1 MNAITANAREVEA
14 LPLASQEVTPPE
26 AALEVIKAPS
36 PFPEWKAW
44 APEHLMGLTGELYHA
59 IEKRAHRSQPRS
71 SLAGSLML
79 LSLAAGRG
87 RVTTPDGGKI
97 NLMAFVN
104 APSAS
109 GKENAHEFIKV
120 MIDYL
125 KWHGSAAGTP
135 RSDKSMILDLLE
147 PDSERCEF
155 YPIDEAHSYLEAV
168 SSPKANDCVKNMA
181 ALILELS
188 TSSIYIVPSNIKR
201 EIMAEITKAKRE
213 TVKAI
218 AQIEK
223 NKDELPSDELA
234 KRAKSHSAALA
245 VLDAKE
251 SMVKNGVK
259 DPRCSI
265 LFSSTK
271 VSEVVTKEA
280 VESGLLGRSLF
291 FLCPEDRAK
300 APASLKRDMSLATFS
315 PMVNGLAEIANRGG
329 ALGIDDSGRSAL
341 LKVHEWAEE
350 LRNDPTMGAL
360 LARQLQRVT
369 ALASL
374 LAAGDGF
381 TIKDKHVE
389 AAYCL
394 DMQSLDDM
402 KTLLQVNEAP
412 ADQAIKA
419 RILACTPLIGIA
431 PSAVKQRVLKPKRL
445 RSCAVEFDQVL
456 EAMLASNEVY
466 MDDQK
471 LRRRA

>member
-1 MNAITANAREVEA
+1 PAEQPQAKEQATQAPFANWKEW
-14 LPLASQEVTPPE
+14 TPDR
-26 AALEVIKAPS
+26 
-36 PFPEWKAW
+36 
-44 APEHLMGLTGELYHA
+44 LMGLAGKLYAA
-59 IEKRAHRSQPRS
+59 IEERAHRSQPKS

-79 LSLAAGRG
+79 LSIAAGRG

-168 SSPKANDCVKNMA
+168 SSSKANDCVKNMA

-223 NKDELPSDELA
+223 NKDELPPDELA
-234 KRAKSHSAALA
+234 KRAKSHNAALG

-271 VSEVVTKEA
+271 VSDMVATETI
-280 VESGLLGRSLF
+280 ESGLLGRSLF

-300 APASLKRDMSLATFS
+300 APASLKRDMSLATFN
-315 PMVNGLAEIANRGG
+315 PMVNSLAGIANRGG
-329 ALGIDDSGRSAL
+329 ALDIDGTGRSAL
-341 LKVHEWAEE
+341 SKVHEWAEDH
-350 LRNDPTMGAL
+350 RNHPTMGAL

-381 TIKDKHVE
+381 TIKAEHVE
-389 AAYCL
+389 AAFCL
-394 DMQSLDDM
+394 DQQSLNDIRS
-402 KTLLQVNEAP
+402 LLAVNEA
-412 ADQAIKA
+412 AEDQVIKA
-419 RILACTPLIGIA
+419 RILELTPPIGISR
-431 PSAVKQRVLKPKRL
+431 SALMQRVLKPKRL
-445 RSCAVEFDQVL
+445 QSCVTLFNDLINV
-456 EAMLASNEVY
+456 MITCKEVY
-466 MDDQK
+466 EDGK
-471 LRRRA
+471 KIRRTA